1 MFCAERLVTNLMLA
15 SIPVPKSMICY
26 AVAQQKVDQPAARHQ
41 PEDQWAKLLR
51 NKMDPGRN
59 TGSFV

>member
-1 MFCAERLVTNLMLA
+1 MFCVARLVTNLMLA
-15 SIPVPKSMICY
+15 SIPKNMICY

-59 TGSFV
+59 TGSFA